1 MSTTTPR
8 LDAIAGAL
16 LIATWTSSL
25 LYMAEVLQALY
36 YFRTFKNDNWKM
48 KSYIAV
54 TLAIDAISAVAG
66 YACVYLYTITHAGD
80 LVYLTKQNLPVP
92 LYAISTTTVAV
103 LVQSFLVYFYWRFTR
118 NTIVC
123 CFLSILILVEF
134 SGGLALGLTSALFPA
149 FKDRSKLRIIA
160 PIWIVTQA
168 SSDLIIAGALF
179 LELMKAKSLFNGQ
192 RHVNN
197 MLNRLVVSI
206 IRTGTVTAVIV
217 VLALITFLFD
227 DKTNIPVGI
236 VYTSGRVYVISM
248 LTNLNIR
255 PSGRPQNWTTSSDQ
269 QGTVRFTDGPTY
281 NFTTVHFYFSE
292 SHSNNSGSL
301 QEAHS
306 SNSGRPNSIISLP
319 TVQATASIPEI
330 QSPWNEM
337 VPVNVKQVPEV

>member
-1 MSTTTPR
+1 MSTTIPP
-8 LDAIAGAL
+8 LDAITGAL
-16 LIATWTSSL
+16 LIGTWTSSF
-25 LYMAEVLQALY
+25 LYMAEVIQGLY

-48 KSYIAV
+48 KSYVAV

-92 LYAISTTTVAV
+92 LYTISTTTVAI
-103 LVQSFLVYFYWRFTR
+103 LVQSFLVYFYWRFTH
-118 NTIVC
+118 NTIVI

-134 SGGLALGLTSALFPA
+134 SGGLALGLTIALFPA

-168 SSDLIIAGALF
+168 SSDLIVAGALF
-179 LELMKAKSLFNGQ
+179 LELMKAKSLFKWE

-206 IRTGTVTAVIV
+206 IRTGTMTAVLA
-217 VLALITFLFD
+217 VLALIMFLLD

-255 PSGRPQNWTTSSDQ
+255 PSGRPTTSSGQ
-269 QGTVRFTDGPTY
+269 RGTVRFTDGPTY
-281 NFTTVHFYFSE
+281 NFTTVQFYFSQRQWKAQE
-292 SHSNNSGSL
+292 HYIDNSLNPTCSGLTIMQLSTL
-301 QEAHS
+301 Q
-306 SNSGRPNSIISLP
+306 
-319 TVQATASIPEI
+319 VTASIPEI
-330 QSPWNEM
+330 QFP
-337 VPVNVKQVPEV
+337 